1 MLKNFLLLLFSV
13 IVLASCEDE
22 NKVEQEISKMPIELK
37 VDRFDQVFAEASPE
51 DLPRL
56 KENYPL
62 LFPEAYPDSIWLHTM
77 KDTIQQEINRE
88 VTKAFPS
95 FEEEGQDIEDLFK
108 HLKYYFPNQFETP
121 EVITVTSEVDYKNKV
136 IATDSVLLISLDT
149 YLGEEH
155 KFYVGLQQY
164 LKKNFRKEQLVPDIA
179 FAYGEQYIPQPKSRT
194 LLASMIYYGKILYLK
209 DKLIPEYSDAEKIG
223 YTADE
228 MEWAR
233 TNEEQIWRYFIEHEI
248 LFDTDANLQ
257 KRFINLAPFTKF
269 RLQLDSESPP
279 QLGQYIGW
287 QIVRQFADKHPD
299 LSLQEVLLK
308 DDEQIFKQS
317 NYKPRK
323 PE

>member
-1 MLKNFLLLLFSV
+1 MV
-13 IVLASCEDE
+13 SCEDE
-22 NKVEQEISKMPIELK
+22 SKVEQEISKIPVEMD
-37 VDRFDQVFAEASPE
+37 VTRFDQVFAEASPE
-51 DLPRL
+51 DLPKL
-56 KENYPL
+56 KKDYPL
-62 LFPEAYPDSIWLHTM
+62 LFPKAYPDSIWLNTM

-88 VTKAFPS
+88 VTKTFPS
-95 FEEEGQDIEDLFK
+95 FEEETQEIERIFQ
-108 HLKYYFPNQFETP
+108 HLKYYFPNEFEVP
-121 EVITVTSEVDYKNKV
+121 KVITITSEVDYKNKV

-164 LKKNFRKEQLVPDIA
+164 LKKNFRKEQILPDIA
-179 FAYGEQYIPQPKSRT
+179 FAYGEEYIPQPDSRT

-223 YTADE
+223 YTEEE

-233 TNEEQIWRYFIEHEI
+233 ANEEQIWRYFIEHEI
-248 LFDTDANLQ
+248 LFDTDSDLR

-279 QLGQYIGW
+279 QLGQYMGW
-287 QIVRQFADKHPD
+287 QIVRQFAEKNSD
-299 LSLQEVLLK
+299 LSLEEVLQK
-308 DDEQIFKQS
+308 EAEQIFKKS